1 MEGSLVTTGQHLIL
15 HRTSRRE
22 MKEGKIPVIVKGE
35 GVYVWDQAGRKYL
48 DFVSAVTRVSHLGYG
63 RKEIAQAMYDQ
74 ACQLSYYS
82 PFQFATQPAM
92 EMADVLA
99 EVAPGQISQ
108 FFFVCDGSESVE
120 AALKLAKHYHYFRGD
135 KQRHKVISR
144 RGAYHGTTGGA
155 LRALG
160 VVLPMRH
167 IMEPVGPG
175 TVWAESPYCYRC
187 PLHLS
192 YPACDLACA
201 RDVARIIEFEGP
213 EQVSVFIGEPIQ
225 QGFGVLPAPPGYW
238 KTIRE
243 ICDRYGILIIHDE
256 IISAFGRTGKWFASE
271 HFGVWPDLVTMAKG
285 LASGY
290 AALGAVGCTEKVI
303 EPVDTFHHIHTYGNH
318 PVACAAALASMRI
331 MKNEHLVQ
339 HAERMGVYLKQGLE
353 SLSGHRVF
361 GEARVV
367 GVWGAID
374 CTTDRQTRAPFPA
387 ERLASLVRRA
397 QDKGLIIKSMGQ
409 ALEFAPPLIIE
420 KEHIDRAVRIL
431 DECLTEEEKDMNL

>member
-1 MEGSLVTTGQHLIL
+1 
-15 HRTSRRE
+15 

-160 VVLPMRH
+160 L
-167 IMEPVGPG
+167 
-175 TVWAESPYCYRC
+175 
-187 PLHLS
+187 
-192 YPACDLACA
+192 DLAQA
-201 RDVARIIEFEGP
+201 VAACTDLPPVPGRMERIDLAGAP
-213 EQVSVFIGEPIQ
+213 
-225 QGFGVLPAPPGYW
+225 LPVIDYPH
-238 KTIRE
+238 T
-243 ICDRYGILIIHDE
+243 
-256 IISAFGRTGKWFASE
+256 
-271 HFGVWPDLVTMAKG
+271 PD
-285 LASGY
+285 
-290 AALGAVGCTEKVI
+290 
-303 EPVDTFHHIHTYGNH
+303 PV
-318 PVACAAALASMRI
+318 V
-331 MKNEHLVQ
+331 
-339 HAERMGVYLKQGLE
+339 E
-353 SLSGHRVF
+353 SL
-361 GEARVV
+361 A
-367 GVWGAID
+367 WPIAMW
-374 CTTDRQTRAPFPA
+374 PW
-387 ERLASLVRRA
+387 RLSSEASL
-397 QDKGLIIKSMGQ
+397 KTCETSPMSL
-409 ALEFAPPLIIE
+409 
-420 KEHIDRAVRIL
+420 
-431 DECLTEEEKDMNL
+431 